1 MPRCVEDVADDGPSD
16 SRISYPPGSAGLPSC
31 IRWLA
36 TFVDKDKVFG
46 TDPKQ
51 RCRSRKCAKSCCEV
65 MAFHPG
71 EGSSSLVHNAPVSYS
86 TRLILIDGGQE
97 GAGPMRASAHAR
109 ALGNMGRSADVNCKT
124 VPSVPPSAMHFAII
138 VYSQSVSGPETI
150 GLISR
155 YYSSHK
161 CTFRPFIS
169 APMARRPLLLALL
182 LAAIAVQLMCDG
194 LRLHVTLTRR
204 LTRRALA
211 MPRFPRASP

>member
-1 MPRCVEDVADDGPSD
+1 MPRCVEDVAYDGPSD

-86 TRLILIDGGQE
+86 TRLTSRGAHE
-97 GAGPMRASAHAR
+97 GERTRAR
-109 ALGNMGRSADVNCKT
+109 ARKYGEICRDVNCKT
-124 VPSVPPSAMHFAII
+124 VPSVPPSAMHLPLL
-138 VYSQSVSGPETI
+138 YTHRVSAGPETI